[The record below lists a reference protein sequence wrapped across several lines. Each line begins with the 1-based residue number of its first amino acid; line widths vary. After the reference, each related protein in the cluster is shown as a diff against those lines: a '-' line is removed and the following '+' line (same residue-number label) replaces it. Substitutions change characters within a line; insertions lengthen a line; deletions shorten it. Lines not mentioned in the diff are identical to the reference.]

1 MRHCR
6 EYYASGVVAGQ
17 TAQFVDEVGNVLMK
31 VEVEGRSVLFIQ
43 SPVNNPT
50 RSSLPKWEQTRQQG
64 SRELSFAD
72 RGDPSYASTSI
83 QRPLFSS

>member
-31 VEVEGRSVLFIQ
+31 VEVEGRSVLFTKSSKQ
-43 SPVNNPT
+43 SHTVVT
-50 RSSLPKWEQTRQQG
+50 AKVGTDTSTGIKGVIFCRQG
-64 SRELSFAD
+64 
-72 RGDPSYASTSI
+72 
-83 QRPLFSS
+83 